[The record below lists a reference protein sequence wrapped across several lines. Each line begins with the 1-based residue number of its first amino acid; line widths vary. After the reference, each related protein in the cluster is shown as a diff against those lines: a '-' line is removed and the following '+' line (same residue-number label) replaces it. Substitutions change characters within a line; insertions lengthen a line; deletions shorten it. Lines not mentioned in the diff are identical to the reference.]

1 MFSLQK
7 RICNLTLSAL
17 RNSGRMKLVRNLTVF
32 FFFVLPLLNS
42 LLLFYWRITSIWQ
55 LIYFCINNWMCLLTA
70 GELWMYGCWFYRPGE
85 TFHLATRKFLEK
97 EVFKSDYYNRVPF
110 SKILG
115 KCVVLFVKVSNMKQI
130 CLNNTFI
137 WPRGSQN
144 KAICHERLCVAMLVK
159 LYIYIYRNILLSFQ
173 YFPHRLLNN
182 LAFNCLECGI
192 VVLGVF

>member
-1 MFSLQK
+1 MQQEASGRQVLKGHIVRTAILRTTPTAWEIVCMFSLQK

-97 EVFKSDYYNRVPF
+97 EVFKSWLLQPCAFQQD
-110 SKILG
+110 LG
-115 KCVVLFVKVSNMKQI
+115 EMCCVI
-130 CLNNTFI
+130 CK
-137 WPRGSQN
+137 G
-144 KAICHERLCVAMLVK
+144 E
-159 LYIYIYRNILLSFQ
+159 
-173 YFPHRLLNN
+173 
-182 LAFNCLECGI
+182 
-192 VVLGVF
+192 